1 MHKYGIVKLFSTQAC
16 RRPILIL
23 NPLQLREHGQ
33 LGMPGALAQEH
44 VTLMLRGL
52 EQGAQ
57 VEGTHHAP
65 DSLVKL
71 AVAQV

>member
-1 MHKYGIVKLFSTQAC
+1 
-16 RRPILIL
+16 
-23 NPLQLREHGQ
+23 
-33 LGMPGALAQEH
+33 MPGALAQEH

-57 VEGTHHAP
+57 VEGTHLAP